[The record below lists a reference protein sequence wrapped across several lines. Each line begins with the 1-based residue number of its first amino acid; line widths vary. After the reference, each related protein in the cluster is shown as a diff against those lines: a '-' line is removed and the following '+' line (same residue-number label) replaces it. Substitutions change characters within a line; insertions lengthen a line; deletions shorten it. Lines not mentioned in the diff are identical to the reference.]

1 MSNDSLRARI
11 RLAIGGDLMI
21 GDRLPSPDG
30 SYRYAATRGRDAALV
45 TVYPRAPIGPTP
57 EALRSMVDRFRAAQ
71 HAALVAPGDTAEVD
85 GHACL
90 VTARPEGLTLRER
103 LARRSALPVH
113 ESIAALRDLARALA
127 SLHRRDLTHG
137 ALDLDAVYLT
147 DRGAVLGGVDTAGA
161 GTVRDDLDAL
171 GQVAY
176 ALFAGD
182 LPAETPLPLSRHRR
196 ALPPELHHL
205 IDSMVDPDVSRR
217 PDRAEQVLGSLD
229 AVRARHPMLIPS
241 FLDGASHGARLPQS
255 VMSRVLV
262 AVAAILLA
270 AWLVAVGG

>member
-1 MSNDSLRARI
+1 MSNDSLRSRI
-11 RLAIGGDLMI
+11 RLAMGGDLMI
-21 GDRLPSPDG
+21 GDRLPSSDG

-71 HAALVAPGDTAEVD
+71 HAALAAPGDAAEVD

-90 VTARPEGLTLRER
+90 VTPRPEGPTLGER
-103 LARRSALPVH
+103 IARRSALPVH
-113 ESIAALRDLARALA
+113 EAIAALRDIARALA
-127 SLHRRDLTHG
+127 SLHRRQLTHG
-137 ALDLDAVYLT
+137 AIGLDSVYLT
-147 DRGAVLGGVDTAGA
+147 PRGAVLGSVDTAGA
-161 GTVRDDLDAL
+161 GSVRGDLDAL
-171 GQVAY
+171 GMVGY
-176 ALFAGD
+176 ALFAGT

-205 IDSMVDPDVSRR
+205 IDGMVDPDVSRR
-217 PDRAEQVLGSLD
+217 PERAEQILGALD

-241 FLDGASHGARLPQS
+241 FLDGADHGARFPQS
-255 VMSRVLV
+255 VSTRILV

>member
-30 SYRYAATRGRDAALV
+30 SHRYAATQGRDAALV

-71 HAALVAPGDTAEVD
+71 HAALVAPGDTADVD
-85 GHACL
+85 GRACL
-90 VTARPEGLTLRER
+90 VTPQPAGPTLRER

-113 ESIAALRDLARALA
+113 EAIAVLRDLARALA

-137 ALDLDAVYLT
+137 VLDLDAIYLT
-147 DRGAVLGGVDTAGA
+147 DGGAVLSGVDTSGT
-161 GTVRDDLDAL
+161 GTVRGDLDAL
-171 GQVAY
+171 GRVGY

-182 LPAETPLPLSRHRR
+182 LPADVPLPLSRHRR

-205 IDSMVDPDVSRR
+205 IDSMVDPDVTRR
-217 PDRAEQVLGSLD
+217 PARAEDVLGALD

-241 FLDGASHGARLPQS
+241 FLDGADHGARLPQS
-255 VMSRVLV
+255 VSSRILV